1 MFMSYTAEC
10 SYCYNTCL
18 SVYILPIL
26 TYNDEMYFNKERAIE
41 YNVSNAGYECLS
53 VTKKYTLDHKNKQEI

>member
-18 SVYILPIL
+18 SVYILSIL